1 MNKQDLIKDTY
12 LTLLKVAVEK
22 AELAADDLTGEAEKQ
37 TASSLG
43 ENLGQLAAFIGS
55 AAYDEIQALTDE

>member
-12 LTLLKVAVEK
+12 LTLLRVAVEK
-22 AELAADDLTGEAEKQ
+22 AEISADDLTGTAEKQ
-37 TASSLG
+37 SATALG